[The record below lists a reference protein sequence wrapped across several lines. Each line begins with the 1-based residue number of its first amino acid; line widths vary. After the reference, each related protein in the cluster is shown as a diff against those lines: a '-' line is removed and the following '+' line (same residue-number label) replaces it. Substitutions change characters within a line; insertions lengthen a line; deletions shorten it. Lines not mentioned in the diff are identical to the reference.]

1 MAGTIYI
8 LEEDRVLRQT
18 RAGGG
23 GGSLVHCAHRTYI
36 LVLFYYFYYIR
47 IPYITILRAIRDDDV
62 HIHHIYAGASSSV
75 TGQTSRVMAAAN
87 GLR

>member
-8 LEEDRVLRQT
+8 LEKDRIFRQT

-23 GGSLVHCAHRTYI
+23 GGSLVHRTYI

-62 HIHHIYAGASSSV
+62 HIHHIYTRGP
-75 TGQTSRVMAAAN
+75 AA
-87 GLR
+87 L